1 MAGYQ
6 RFVYYIYSYD
16 NGEKRTNVGFLRIE
30 VRNGIC
36 KMTIQIRALSQTQP
50 LKIYLFKRARQ
61 QLNCYEIGS
70 LPIRSGMGNITL
82 NYTMDELAKA
92 SLSLTELGGMI
103 LFSSREKF
111 YATTWDDGSI
121 LVDEMVIINGDKEKT
136 SIEDNAKE
144 AENGDSKQ
152 GSQTAESENAGQGG
166 QTAAGKTAKTGG
178 QMTAGEADKHEEAA
192 PADTDKQ
199 EESISIGTDNQEKVV
214 SAGTDK
220 REKAASADTD
230 NRKEAAPAGTDNRE
244 GTVPA
249 KEAGMPAKPNETS
262 DTGIRNEVPKEVLPQ
277 SQRTE
282 PPAQDVEMQCF
293 SEDTAAE
300 YASRILST
308 YPKMYPFEGDDI
320 IDCVRIELQDIHE
333 LPIEHWPL
341 AHNSF
346 LMQGYYSYLHLI
358 FALIKK
364 TDGKK
369 SYVIGIPGICHAK
382 QHYLAGLFGFRQ
394 FMPLRMTKDI
404 NGEFGYWV
412 YELSKISA

>member
-136 SIEDNAKE
+136 SMEDNAKE

-152 GSQTAESENAGQGG
+152 GSQTA
-166 QTAAGKTAKTGG
+166 AGKAAETGG
-178 QMTAGEADKHEEAA
+178 QMTAGEADKREQAAPADTDKREEAA
-192 PADTDKQ
+192 PADT
-199 EESISIGTDNQEKVV
+199 EE
-214 SAGTDK
+214 
-220 REKAASADTD
+220 REEAASADTD
-230 NRKEAAPAGTDNRE
+230 KRENTAPAGTEERE

-249 KEAGMPAKPNETS
+249 KEAGLPAKPNETS
-262 DTGIRNEVPKEVLPQ
+262 DTGIRNEAPKEVLPQ

-282 PPAQDVEMQCF
+282 PPAQDVEVQCF